1 MKDNEKLLD
10 AIGEANEKY
19 IPDMTENSSE
29 NPIKT
34 VSKTRKIAIASG
46 ACVAALVG
54 VIAINGVVNDNNVPT
69 TDSQTSQSVE
79 EHSSSAEI
87 SDTESDNSNIGQS
100 DSEISESDSLTDD
113 ELNQLVEEH
122 RIYPQISDIKAEN
135 TELEQIASD
144 IIFGSMGFEGYMVND
159 ISELDA
165 INPWSADIELEAL
178 PVYKNLSI
186 NENCSVAVYLTQEE
200 MAEMAHD
207 AACCLGIEV
216 KSTTVELIS
225 DIQYQP
231 PEETADLPYCVEAVC
246 DGEKYGTD
254 AVNIRVFG
262 DGQMSVEFGFK
273 EMALPDEYN
282 FTYHETT
289 DEQALA
295 VLEYFAEEF
304 KGLLQFEN
312 PAVYSYAD
320 RNIYGAESRSYYIYD
335 KCEDYKLDILSY
347 NFTSVKFCPG
357 DKHNLMI
364 IWLNNPLAAAEN
376 IGEYPIIDAEEATQ
390 LLLNGSYI
398 SSVPTEYLVNGE
410 ITADAIGKTE
420 LVYRMG
426 ERDEYYQ
433 PYYKFYVEL
442 SDEYYAEDSRPEGM
456 KEYGAFYV
464 PAVESEYLSDISV
477 WDGSFN

>member
-10 AIGEANEKY
+10 AIGEANEIY
-19 IPDMTENSSE
+19 VPDMAENSSE
-29 NPIKT
+29 KPIKT
-34 VSKTRKIAIASG
+34 VSKARKIAVASG
-46 ACVAALVG
+46 ACAAALVG
-54 VIAINGVVNDNNVPT
+54 AIAINGVINNNVPT
-69 TDSQTSQSVE
+69 TDNQSSQSAQ
-79 EHSSSAEI
+79 EHISYSESSN
-87 SDTESDNSNIGQS
+87 TESENSVIEQS
-100 DSEISESDSLTDD
+100 NPDTSNRKPLTDE
-113 ELNQLVEEH
+113 ELSQLVEQH
-122 RIYPQISDIKAEN
+122 RIYPQISDIKSEN
-135 TELEQIASD
+135 TELSLFTSD
-144 IIFGSMGFEGYMVND
+144 IIFGSMGFESYMCYD
-159 ISELDA
+159 ISELDT
-165 INPWSADIELEAL
+165 INPWSADKPLDTL

-200 MAEMAHD
+200 MEEMAND

-216 KSTTVELIS
+216 KSTTVERIS
-225 DIQYQP
+225 DIAYQP
-231 PEETADLPYCVEAVC
+231 PGDVANLPYCVEVVC

-289 DEQALA
+289 DEQAIA

-304 KGLLQFEN
+304 KALLQFEN

-320 RNIYGAESRSYYIYD
+320 RTIYGTEDRNYYTYD
-335 KCEDYKLDILSY
+335 KCEDYKQDILSY
-347 NFTSVKFCPG
+347 NFTRVKFCPG

-364 IWLNNPLAAAEN
+364 IWLDNPLAAAEN
-376 IGEYPIIDAEEATQ
+376 MGEYPIIDASQATQ

-398 SSVPTEYLVNGE
+398 STVPAEYLINGE
-410 ITADAIGKTE
+410 ITADAIAKTE

-442 SDEYYAEDSRPEGM
+442 SDEYYAEGSRPEGM
-456 KEYGAFYV
+456 KEYGGFYV

>member
-10 AIGEANEKY
+10 AIGEANEIY
-19 IPDMTENSSE
+19 VPDMAENSNE
-29 NPIKT
+29 KPIKT
-34 VSKTRKIAIASG
+34 VSKARRIAVASG
-46 ACVAALVG
+46 ACAAALVG
-54 VIAINGVVNDNNVPT
+54 AIAINGVINNNVPT
-69 TDSQTSQSVE
+69 TDNQSSQSAQ
-79 EHSSSAEI
+79 EHISYSES
-87 SDTESDNSNIGQS
+87 SDTESENSVIEQS
-100 DSEISESDSLTDD
+100 SPDTSNREPLTDE
-113 ELNQLVEEH
+113 ELSQLVEEH
-122 RIYPQISDIKAEN
+122 RIYPQISDIKSEN
-135 TELEQIASD
+135 TELSPFASD

-159 ISELDA
+159 ISELDT
-165 INPWSADIELEAL
+165 INPWSADIELESL

-186 NENCSVAVYLTQEE
+186 KENCSLAVYLTQEE
-200 MAEMAHD
+200 MEEMAND

-216 KSTTVELIS
+216 KSTTVERIS
-225 DIQYQP
+225 DIAYQP
-231 PEETADLPYCVEAVC
+231 PEDVADLPYCVEAVC

-262 DGQMSVEFGFK
+262 DGQMSVDFGFK

-289 DEQALA
+289 DEQAIE
-295 VLEYFAEEF
+295 VMEYFAEEF
-304 KGLLQFEN
+304 KALLQFEN

-320 RNIYGAESRSYYIYD
+320 RTIYGTENRSYYIYD
-335 KCEDYKLDILSY
+335 KCEDYKQDILSY

-364 IWLNNPLAAAEN
+364 IHFNNPLAAAEN
-376 IGEYPIIDAEEATQ
+376 LGEYPIIDAKAATQ

-398 SSVPTEYLVNGE
+398 STVPTEYLINGE
-410 ITADAIGKTE
+410 ITADAIAKTE

-456 KEYGAFYV
+456 KEYGGFYV